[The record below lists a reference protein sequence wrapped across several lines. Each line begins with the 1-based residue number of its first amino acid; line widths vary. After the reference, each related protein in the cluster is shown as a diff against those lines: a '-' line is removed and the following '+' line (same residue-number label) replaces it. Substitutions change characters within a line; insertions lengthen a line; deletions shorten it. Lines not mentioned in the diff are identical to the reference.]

1 MWRLAFRNIFR
12 QRMRTALTLAAIV
25 FGVVGIIL
33 SGGFIEDVFVQLRES
48 TIHSHLGHMQV
59 FRSGYS
65 EFGRREPLAYLI
77 EDPEKVVWQ
86 IAELPHVEDVMARLS
101 FSGLLNN
108 GKADLPIIGEGIEPA
123 REARL
128 GTAMSM
134 VAGRMLTED
143 DAFGLQLGQGVAAA
157 LQLKPGDFVTLVSS
171 TPDGAVNSLEFEVV
185 GVFRTF
191 SKDFDDRAVRIPLA
205 AAQELLYTTGA
216 HNLVVSLSDTAA
228 TDSVAAAVRERLGDA
243 DFELKPWY
251 VLAEFYSKTVD
262 LYRRQFGAL
271 QLIVLVMVLLSV
283 GSSVNMTL
291 HERTG
296 EFGTLQAL
304 GQRRLQIVQLIV
316 AENIMLGLFG
326 AAAGVLCGVVLA
338 VAISGIGI
346 PMPPPPGSNVGYVAF
361 IRIVPSVL
369 AVAFV
374 IGAIST
380 VLAAILPAR
389 RLTRVAVVDALRE
402 NI

>member
-77 EDPEKVVWQ
+77 EDPETVARQ

-123 REARL
+123 KEARL
-128 GTAMSM
+128 GTAVSM

-157 LQLKPGDFVTLVSS
+157 LQLNPGDFVTLVSS

-205 AAQELLYTTGA
+205 AAQELLYTTGV

-243 DFELKPWY
+243 DFELKPWH

-304 GQRRLQIVQLIV
+304 GQRRRQIVQLII
-316 AENIMLGLFG
+316 AENVMLGLFG
-326 AAAGVLCGVVLA
+326 AAAGVICGVVLA

-369 AVAFV
+369 GVAFV

-389 RLTRVAVVDALRE
+389 RLTRVAVVDALRD

>member
-77 EDPEKVVWQ
+77 EDPEEVVRQ

-128 GTAMSM
+128 GTAVSM
-134 VAGRMLTED
+134 VAGRMLRED

-228 TDSVAAAVRERLGDA
+228 TDAVAAAVRERLGDE

-304 GQRRLQIVQLIV
+304 GQRRRQIVQLII
-316 AENIMLGLFG
+316 AENVMLGLFG
-326 AAAGVLCGVVLA
+326 AAAGVICGVVLA

-389 RLTRVAVVDALRE
+389 RLTRVAVVDALRD

>member
-1 MWRLAFRNIFR
+1 MWQLAFRNIFR

-25 FGVVGIIL
+25 FGVVGIVL
-33 SGGFIEDVFVQLRES
+33 SGGFVEDVFVQLRES
-48 TIHSHLGHMQV
+48 TIHSYLGHLQIY
-59 FRSGYS
+59 RAGYT
-65 EFGRREPLAYLI
+65 EYGRRDPLGYLI
-77 EDPEKVVWQ
+77 DDPSTLEDE
-86 IAELPHVEDVMARLS
+86 IATVPGVEEVMARLS

-108 GKADLPIIGEGIEPA
+108 GRADLPIIGEGIEA
-123 REARL
+123 AKEARL
-128 GTAMSM
+128 GTALDI
-134 VAGRMLTED
+134 VAGRKLAEED
-143 DAFGLQLGQGVAAA
+143 AYGVELGQGVATA
-157 LQLKPGDFVTLVSS
+157 LQLAPGDFVTLVSS
-171 TPDGAVNSLEFEVV
+171 TPDGAVNSLEVEVI
-185 GVFRTF
+185 GTFRTF

-205 AAQELLYTTGA
+205 AAQELLDTEGA
-216 HNLVVSLSDTAA
+216 HGIVIELADTAL
-228 TDSVAAAVRERLGDA
+228 TDTVAATLRAQLPAA
-243 DFELKPWY
+243 DYELKPWY
-251 VLAEFYSKTVD
+251 ELAEFYTKTVD

-304 GQRRLQIVQLIV
+304 GQRRRQIFRLIV
-316 AENIMLGLFG
+316 AENVMLGLIG
-326 AAAGVLCGVVLA
+326 ATLGVALGVLLA
-338 VAISGIGI
+338 LGISRIGI

-374 IGAIST
+374 IGAMST
-380 VLAAILPAR
+380 VLGSLLPAR

-402 NI
+402 NV

>member
-1 MWRLAFRNIFR
+1 MWQLAFRNIFR

-25 FGVVGIIL
+25 FGVVGVIL
-33 SGGFIEDVFVQLRES
+33 SGGFVQDVFVQLRES
-48 TIHSHLGHMQV
+48 TIHSHLGHLQV
-59 FRSGYS
+59 FRAGYA
-65 EFGRREPLAYLI
+65 EYGRRDPLAYLI
-77 EDPEKVVWQ
+77 ADPVQLEQQ
-86 IAELPHVEDVMARLS
+86 IADLPGVEDVMARVS

-123 REARL
+123 KEARL
-128 GTAMSM
+128 GTALSI
-134 VAGRMLTED
+134 VAGRMLGDD
-143 DAFGLQLGQGVAAA
+143 DAYGLQLGQGVAAA
-157 LQLKPGDFVTLVSS
+157 MHLQPGDFATIVAS

-191 SKDFDDRAVRIPLA
+191 SKEFDDRAVRIPLA
-205 AAQELLYTTGA
+205 AAQELLYSGGA
-216 HNLVVSLSDTAA
+216 HNIVISLADTAL
-228 TDSVAAAVRERLGDA
+228 TDTVADSLRARLDA
-243 DFELKPWY
+243 SEYELEPWY
-251 VLAEFYSKTVD
+251 ELAEFYSKTVD

-304 GQRRLQIVQLIV
+304 GQRRGQIVWLIV
-316 AENIMLGLFG
+316 AENVMLGLIG
-326 AAAGVLCGVVLA
+326 ASLGVAVGVLLA
-338 VAISGIGI
+338 LGISRIGI

-369 AVAFV
+369 GVAFA
-374 IGAIST
+374 IGAMST
-380 VLAAILPAR
+380 VLASLLPAR